1 VLEIAIASG
10 KGGTG
15 KTTLST
21 NLARVLS
28 ASHAVSYVDC
38 DVEAPNGGLFLQ
50 PRIDQRIPVYR
61 PVPKV
66 DESRCDFCGECSDFC
81 QYNAIAVLKER
92 VIVFPELCHGCG
104 GCLMVCPRDA
114 ISERQQPI
122 GVVELGEAGS
132 VAFAAGRLRIG
143 ETATVRLIR
152 ELRERARKAE
162 ITILDAPPGTSCPV
176 VTSVYGVDVVVLVT
190 EPTPFGLHDLRVAVE
205 TMRKL
210 GIPMGVVV
218 NRAGIGDNRV
228 EEYCRREEVPIWGR
242 IPDER
247 QVAEAYSRGELASEV
262 LPEFRERIEAIA
274 GRLLQEVAA

>member
-1 VLEIAIASG
+1 
-10 KGGTG
+10 
-15 KTTLST
+15 
-21 NLARVLS
+21 
-28 ASHAVSYVDC
+28 
-38 DVEAPNGGLFLQ
+38 
-50 PRIDQRIPVYR
+50 
-61 PVPKV
+61 
-66 DESRCDFCGECSDFC
+66 
-81 QYNAIAVLKER
+81 